1 MSPSA
6 CQAIRHSISWLPLS
20 SSNVHVSLNFP
31 LPSHVLQQSSNDP
44 LKSKKSARTITGS
57 YWTHILM
64 ITKVLLG
71 FHISKCILEHVAQSF
86 KYLQQGQTLG
96 MDLAFGDRQI
106 SGGLINTGAGATR

>member
-1 MSPSA
+1 
-6 CQAIRHSISWLPLS
+6 
-20 SSNVHVSLNFP
+20 
-31 LPSHVLQQSSNDP
+31 
-44 LKSKKSARTITGS
+44 
-57 YWTHILM
+57 M